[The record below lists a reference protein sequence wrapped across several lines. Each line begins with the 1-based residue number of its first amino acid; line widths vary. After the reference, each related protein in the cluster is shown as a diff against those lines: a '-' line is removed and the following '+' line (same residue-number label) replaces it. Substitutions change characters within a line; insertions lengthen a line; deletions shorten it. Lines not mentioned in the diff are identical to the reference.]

1 MSTQTRLDAYLAAEL
16 KVLRGQTVRMGE
28 RQLSLADLAEIRKA
42 ITALQAELAAG
53 QIKAPARG
61 SLRYRTPVFNR

>member
-1 MSTQTRLDAYLAAEL
+1 MSTQTRLDAYLAAEQ
-16 KVLRGQTVRMGE
+16 KVLRGQSVRLGE

-42 ITALQAELAAG
+42 ITALQSELAAE

-61 SLRYRTPVFNR
+61 SLRFRTTVFNR